1 MLHIACFVPQNKTQS
16 SGWMKKKILSK
27 LFEASVFV
35 VVWKPRR
42 QIRDTSTF
50 TNFKQMTADESY
62 FNDLAVAKKSV
73 TQPTAHAQS
82 FLFSAAAQ
90 STQNIHRKIT
100 DERNPAKLNFIA
112 ARFVDSWIRLDS
124 LLDAR
129 RRRRR
134 WQRFERNAGAKNT
147 FLSGFERKFERKAL
161 NKVQNQPLEML
172 SHRCCCLVNGVSA
185 MRF

>member
-1 MLHIACFVPQNKTQS
+1 VRVLVY
-16 SGWMKKKILSK
+16 
-27 LFEASVFV
+27 FV

-90 STQNIHRKIT
+90 STQKIQRRST
-100 DERNPAKLNFIA
+100 EKSQTNAIRPNWILLPP
-112 ARFVDSWIRLDS
+112 DSWIRGFGDTAV
-124 LLDAR
+124 LLLFNAR
-129 RRRRR
+129 RRLSR

-147 FLSGFERKFERKAL
+147 FLSGFERKSERKAL
-161 NKVQNQPLEML
+161 NKVQNQPPEML